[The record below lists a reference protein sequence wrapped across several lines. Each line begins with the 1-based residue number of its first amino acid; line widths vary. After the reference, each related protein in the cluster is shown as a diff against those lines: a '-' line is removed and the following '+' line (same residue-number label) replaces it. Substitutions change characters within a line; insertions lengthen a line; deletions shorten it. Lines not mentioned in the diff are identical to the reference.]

1 MKLKYRGI
9 AYLASFLEH
18 QDADTAQVGLSRR
31 KAAQSDQSSG
41 KPSLRK
47 PGEELIYR
55 GVRYT
60 K

>member
-1 MKLKYRGI
+1 MHLKYRGI
-9 AYLASFLEH
+9 RYQASFPSERSEDSVQL
-18 QDADTAQVGLSRR
+18 GLFRR
-31 KAAQSDQSSG
+31 KKTQKA
-41 KPSLRK
+41 KPAKLALRK